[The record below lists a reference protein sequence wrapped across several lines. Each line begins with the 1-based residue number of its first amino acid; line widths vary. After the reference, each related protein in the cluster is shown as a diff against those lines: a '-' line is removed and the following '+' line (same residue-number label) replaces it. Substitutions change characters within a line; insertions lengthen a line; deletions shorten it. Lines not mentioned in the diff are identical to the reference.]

1 MGLSI
6 VVNLRTIHYYT
17 EVFIVHGVHLKA
29 VRTSGWLVRQQNSE
43 FIVMHIIFVSEA
55 QRNNAGG
62 DLSLV
67 MQSPTSSVVT
77 S

>member
-6 VVNLRTIHYYT
+6 VVNLRIIHYYT

-29 VRTSGWLVRQQNSE
+29 VRTS
-43 FIVMHIIFVSEA
+43 VMLTHTPAKFRVYCNAHNFVSEA

-62 DLSLV
+62 DQET
-67 MQSPTSSVVT
+67 MKWP
-77 S
+77 